1 MGLRPYHKEGQFR
14 FEEIMTAEPARIT
27 VFDTTLRDG
36 EQSPGC
42 SMNQPEKLRL
52 AHQLDRLGVDVI
64 EAGFPI
70 ASDGDFESVRL
81 IAAAVRRPIIAGLA
95 RACQPDI
102 VRAWEALQQAARP
115 RIHVFLATSDIHLQY
130 KLRITRDQCLAQARE
145 AIRFARS
152 FCDDVEFSPEDATRT
167 DPDFLCHVL
176 DAVVEAG
183 ATTLNIPDT
192 VGYTVPSEFGD
203 LIATIRQRVKGIENV
218 TISAHCHNDLG
229 MAVANALAAV
239 AAGAR
244 QVECTI
250 NGIGERAGNASLEEI
265 VMAMRVRRDR
275 YAYETGVVSEQIFAA
290 SQMLSEITGV
300 PVQPNKAITGRN
312 AFAHE
317 AGIHQDG
324 VLKNPLT
331 YEIMT
336 PQSVGVPDSKLVL
349 GKHSGRHALGL
360 RCEQLGYQFDRRAL
374 DDIYRRF
381 VRLADKIKKVE
392 DHHLLELIRDTHKP
406 SGSATPLIE
415 PIASAKAAASAPT
428 PNPPAPEPPKPFP
441 VGPQTNGFGLPL
453 PAHTDPRHEQTQ
465 QEDYLWGV

>member
-1 MGLRPYHKEGQFR
+1 
-14 FEEIMTAEPARIT
+14 MTDRVRIT
-27 VFDTTLRDG
+27 VFDTSLRDG

-42 SMNQPEKLRL
+42 SMNQQEKLRL

-70 ASDGDFESVRL
+70 ASEGDFEAVRA
-81 IAAAVRRPIIAGLA
+81 ISAVVRRPIIAALA
-95 RACQPDI
+95 RACRPDI
-102 VRAWEALQQAARP
+102 ERAWQALQGAARP

-130 KLRITRDQCLAQARE
+130 KLRMTRDECLAQARD
-145 AIRFARS
+145 AVRLAKS
-152 FCDDVEFSPEDATRT
+152 LCDDVEFSPEDATRT
-167 DPDFLCHVL
+167 DPDFLCRVL
-176 DAVVEAG
+176 DAVVEVG

-192 VGYTVPSEFGD
+192 VGYTMPAEFGD
-203 LIATIRQRVKGIENV
+203 LIATIRRRVRGIERV

-229 MAVANALAAV
+229 LAVANTLAAI

-265 VMAMRVRRDR
+265 VMAMRVRPDR
-275 YAYETGVVSEQIFAA
+275 YPYETSVVGEHLFGA
-290 SQMLSEITGV
+290 SQLLSEITGV

-336 PQSVGVPDSKLVL
+336 PQSVGVPDSTLVL
-349 GKHSGRHALGL
+349 GKHSGRHALAM

-381 VRLADKIKKVE
+381 VRLADKIKHVE
-392 DHHLLELIRDTHKP
+392 DHHLLELIRETHKP
-406 SGSATPLIE
+406 AASATPLIE
-415 PIASAKAAASAPT
+415 RIPTALAAHTGSH
-428 PNPPAPEPPKPFP
+428 EPPVKPLVFP
-441 VGPQTNGFGLPL
+441 AAENTAGAPVSV
-453 PAHTDPRHEQTQ
+453 PADHHE

>member
-1 MGLRPYHKEGQFR
+1 MS
-14 FEEIMTAEPARIT
+14 AERARIT

-42 SMNQPEKLRL
+42 SMNQQEKLRL

-70 ASDGDFESVRL
+70 ASDGDFESVKA
-81 IAAAVRRPIIAGLA
+81 IAAVVRRPIIAGLA
-95 RACQPDI
+95 RACQADI
-102 VRAWEALQQAARP
+102 ERAWEALKYAARP
-115 RIHVFLATSDIHLQY
+115 RIHVFLATSDIHLKY
-130 KLRITRDQCLAQARE
+130 KLRITHDQCLEQARE
-145 AIRFARS
+145 AVRFAKS
-152 FCDDVEFSPEDATRT
+152 LCADVEFSPEDATRT
-167 DPDFLCHVL
+167 DPDFLCRVL
-176 DAVVEAG
+176 EAVVETG

-192 VGYTVPSEFGD
+192 VGYAVPSEFGD

-218 TISAHCHNDLG
+218 VISAHCHNDLG

-265 VMAMRVRRDR
+265 VMAMRVRPDR
-275 YAYETGVVSEQIFAA
+275 YPCETGVVSEQIFAA
-290 SQMLSEITGV
+290 SQVLSEITGV

-324 VLKNPLT
+324 MLKNPLT

-381 VRLADKIKKVE
+381 VRLADKIKHVE

-406 SGSATPLIE
+406 STSATPLIE
-415 PIASAKAAASAPT
+415 PLPAAKAAAANVSSLPAA
-428 PNPPAPEPPKPFP
+428 PPAHEPLKPFP
-441 VGPQTNGFGLPL
+441 ATTQTNAFGVPL
-453 PAHTDPRHEQTQ
+453 PAHADPHHEQTQ